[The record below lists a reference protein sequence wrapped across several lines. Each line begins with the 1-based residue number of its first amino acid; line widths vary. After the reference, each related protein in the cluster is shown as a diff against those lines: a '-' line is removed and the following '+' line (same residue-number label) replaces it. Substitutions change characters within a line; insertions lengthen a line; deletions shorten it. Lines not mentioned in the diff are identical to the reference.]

1 MFSMFTFVITRW
13 LFTIRTC
20 ERRPVWLLITESW
33 FCDVYLLDIVTL
45 LVIFI
50 IFRLMV
56 FTVIILIKLGVI
68 FIFRLIVWFTRRTI
82 RSVLWLWTSWRS
94 WRDSVWVGR

>member
-1 MFSMFTFVITRW
+1 MFVIECR
-13 LFTIRTC
+13 
-20 ERRPVWLLITESW
+20 
-33 FCDVYLLDIVTL
+33 FCDVYLLNIVTL

-56 FTVIILIKLGVI
+56 FTMIILIRLDFFI
-68 FIFRLIVWFTRRTI
+68 IFRLIVWYTRRTI

-94 WRDSVWVGR
+94 WRNSVWVGR